1 MAIRWRKDGRLL
13 CAAMSELEEGDT
25 YIDDR
30 LHYHLARIIQII
42 EPDDDHDNNGLWH
55 WVIPISSKKE
65 GN

>member
-1 MAIRWRKDGRLL
+1 
-13 CAAMSELEEGDT
+13 MSELEEGDT

-42 EPDDDHDNNGLWH
+42 EPDDDNNGLWH